1 MSVED
6 SSSGASR
13 RLEAFH
19 PMGTARIGPEPS
31 RGVTDADG
39 AIIGTLVRKML
50 SLGGAFRVFDPEG
63 NEFALVKGEWKGWN
77 FKFIVDGEEIGSVTK
92 KWAGLGKEL
101 FTSAD
106 NYIISITGETEPGD
120 CELLLAAGIAIDTV
134 FKEKD

>member
-39 AIIGTLVRKML
+39 AVHDATSLYIADASLL
-50 SLGGAFRVFDPEG
+50 PSSLGVNPMM
-63 NEFALVKGEWKGWN
+63 
-77 FKFIVDGEEIGSVTK
+77 T
-92 KWAGLGKEL
+92 
-101 FTSAD
+101 
-106 NYIISITGETEPGD
+106 IIATAATISRR
-120 CELLLAAGIAIDTV
+120 LAERTT
-134 FKEKD
+134 